1 MTPERWIWTDHICI
15 QMIERK
21 ITRNLIES
29 ALNAPDDTIPTKQS
43 RLIYQ
48 KKIDDKLIRVV
59 TEGKRLIT
67 VYLTDKVKKYA
78 RE

>member
-1 MTPERWIWTDHICI
+1 MTPEGWIWTDHICI
-15 QMIERK
+15 QMSERK
-21 ITRNLIES
+21 IPGNLIES

-48 KKIDDKLIRVV
+48 KKIDNKLIRVV
-59 TEGKRLIT
+59 TEGNKVIT
-67 VYLTDKVKKYA
+67 AYITNKVKKYT